1 MQNRIIDEID
11 YKIIEQ
17 LQDDARISHS
27 VLAEKIGM
35 PVSTVRDR
43 VKRLEQRGV
52 IKGYTAVV
60 NAEAMGKS
68 IMAFIRL
75 SIGTTSRNYIE
86 AKAEVARICQVEP
99 DILECHGVAGED
111 CYVLKVR
118 APTPVGLEKLLE
130 RIRSQAEVSKSVTN
144 IVLTTVK
151 ENIKIVP

>member
-1 MQNRIIDEID
+1 MIDEID

-27 VLAEKIGM
+27 VLAERIDM

-43 VKRLEQRGV
+43 IKRLEQRGV
-52 IKGYTAVV
+52 IKGYTTVVDAV
-60 NAEAMGKS
+60 AMGKS

-75 SIGTTSRNYIE
+75 SIGATSRNYKD
-86 AKAEVARICQVEP
+86 AKAEVARISQAEP
-99 DILECHGVAGED
+99 DILECYGVAGEE

-118 APTPVGLEKLLE
+118 APSPVGLEKLLE
-130 RIRSQAEVSKSVTN
+130 RIRCQAEVSKSVTN

-151 ENIKIVP
+151 EDTKIVRGT